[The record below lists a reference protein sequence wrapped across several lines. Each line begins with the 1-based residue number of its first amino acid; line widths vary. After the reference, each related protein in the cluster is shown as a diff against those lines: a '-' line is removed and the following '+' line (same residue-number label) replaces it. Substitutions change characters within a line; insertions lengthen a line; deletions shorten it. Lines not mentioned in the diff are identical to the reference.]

1 MIKFLLLNYF
11 KLSQFMN
18 IAITPFS
25 HLKWSVSY
33 KISYNKLSDEQR
45 QLSDKFTQILK
56 EITKLSK
63 SESIGNAI

>member
-1 MIKFLLLNYF
+1 
-11 KLSQFMN
+11 MN

-63 SESIGNAI
+63 SESIGNNI